1 MTDEER
7 NKGEKTSDELNPD
20 PNCSLCGGTGKLGQI
35 LKGVSPHDGPHTCI
49 CVTSQLDVDMPP
61 EEMTKEDLVEE
72 VKAWRCGEIYQGLDR
87 MKALECDALKA
98 KVASMEKVV
107 EAATWALH
115 LAHGV
120 GKAGGTPMP
129 GEFESMAETLGTSL
143 RALEV
148 NKRLQSIE

>member
-1 MTDEER
+1 MSNLEDYADKLFKE
-7 NKGEKTSDELNPD
+7 NGE
-20 PNCSLCGGTGKLGQI
+20 
-35 LKGVSPHDGPHTCI
+35 LK
-49 CVTSQLDVDMPP
+49 
-61 EEMTKEDLVEE
+61 
-72 VKAWRCGEIYQGLDR
+72 R
-87 MKALECDALKA
+87 

-143 RALEV
+143 RALEE
-148 NKRLQSIE
+148 KKP